1 MYLKSLHTIILKKK
15 VRCKSNGVEK
25 VLAVAGGMK
34 PAPINANGAAL
45 IAPLKSPDEML
56 VNQYE
61 VWMQTDR
68 TKPDMLI
75 LAVDNVHQTVI
86 GVSLYNSSNI
96 ISDDTR
102 VIITYSGKSK
112 YMSLLNWRNMKFSD
126 LFQKISDPVINRG
139 EIEKKLYKFLF
150 GKSMTE
156 KKSKEKEEL
165 EKKIKELD
173 KLTSDMSK
181 IASDNRT
188 LKRELSESEVKRSNA
203 ESFCQSARNEV
214 IKIKSVADKKDAEIQ
229 RLTKLNSEYAGKIAS
244 LAEDADVRTAINVE
258 LEEENNKLKTN
269 VATLEEKMTEL
280 NNDNNYLKDSI
291 SKMTVQDNNLQ
302 MEILNKKIE
311 YLMSICGELN
321 ELQKA
326 QLHIIEL
333 TTELEFMKSV
343 KTTVVEKHV
352 KVRAPKEKEKDMRL
366 DFIRRIA
373 DEVKLLT
380 ESPVSSIGDLKANES
395 GILIF
400 NRSTAKEKY
409 EYTNTI
415 LVSWDLIEKFAKDN
429 GLSMN
434 IMYQYLEDFTNQGIL
449 GYHIRTVS
457 TAQKSRYT
465 YYWKKNM
472 AYAKKILKETG
483 SLPVSNHVPFKRDK
497 VMEILEKG
505 YF

>member
-1 MYLKSLHTIILKKK
+1 M
-15 VRCKSNGVEK
+15 
-25 VLAVAGGMK
+25 LAVAGGMK
-34 PAPINANGAAL
+34 PAPINVNGAAL
-45 IAPLKSPDEML
+45 IAPLKSPDEIM

-75 LAVDNVHQTVI
+75 LAVDYIHQTVI
-86 GVSLYNSSNI
+86 AASLYTSSNI
-96 ISDDTR
+96 VGDDTR
-102 VIITYSGKSK
+102 VTITYSGKSK

-126 LFQKISDPVINRG
+126 LFQRLSDPVINRG

-173 KLTSDMSK
+173 ALTSDMAK
-181 IASDNRT
+181 VAADNRT

-214 IKIKSVADKKDAEIQ
+214 IKIKSASDKKDTEIQ
-229 RLTKLNSEYAGKIAS
+229 RLTKINSEYAGKIAS
-244 LAEDADVRTAINVE
+244 LTEDAEVRTEINVA
-258 LEEENNKLKTN
+258 LEEENNKLKTEM
-269 VATLEEKMTEL
+269 VTLKEKISEL
-280 NNDNNYLKDSI
+280 NKDNSYLKDSI
-291 SKMTVQDNNLQ
+291 SKMSVHNDDLK

-311 YLMSICGELN
+311 YLMSLCGELD

-333 TTELEFMKSV
+333 STELEFMKMNSNS
-343 KTTVVEKHV
+343 TNEKPE
-352 KVRAPKEKEKDMRL
+352 KLSAPTPAQKEKDMRDMRL
-366 DFIRRIA
+366 DFIRYIA

-380 ESPVSSIGDLKANES
+380 ESPVISIGDLGPKKS

-400 NRSTAKEKY
+400 SRSKSKTKY

-415 LVSWDLIEKFAKDN
+415 LASWDLIERFGKEN
-429 GLSMN
+429 SLSMN
-434 IMYQYLEDFTNQGIL
+434 TIYQYLEDFTNQGIL
-449 GYHIRTVS
+449 GYHLRNV
-457 TAQKSRYT
+457 TAQRSKYT
-465 YYWKKNM
+465 HYWKKNM
-472 AYAKKILKETG
+472 VYAKKVLKETG
-483 SLPVSNHVPFKRDK
+483 SLPVSNHVAFKRDK
-497 VMEILEKG
+497 VIEILEKG
-505 YF
+505 HF

>member
-1 MYLKSLHTIILKKK
+1 
-15 VRCKSNGVEK
+15 
-25 VLAVAGGMK
+25 MK
-34 PAPINANGAAL
+34 PAPINVNGAAL
-45 IAPLKSPDEML
+45 IAPLKSPDEIM

-75 LAVDNVHQTVI
+75 LAVDYIHQTVI
-86 GVSLYNSSNI
+86 AASLYTSSNI
-96 ISDDTR
+96 VGDDTR
-102 VIITYSGKSK
+102 VTITYSGKSK

-126 LFQKISDPVINRG
+126 LFQRLSDPVINRG

-173 KLTSDMSK
+173 ALTSDMAK
-181 IASDNRT
+181 VAADNRT

-229 RLTKLNSEYAGKIAS
+229 RLTKLNSEYADKIAS
-244 LAEDADVRTAINVE
+244 LTEDAEVRTEINVA

-269 VATLEEKMTEL
+269 VATLEEKISEL
-280 NNDNNYLKDSI
+280 NDDNSCLKDSI
-291 SKMTVQDNNLQ
+291 SKMTVQNNSLQ
-302 MEILNKKIE
+302 MEILKKKIE
-311 YLMSICGELN
+311 YLASICGELN

-333 TTELEFMKSV
+333 TTELEFMKST
-343 KTTVVEKHV
+343 KTTVVEKHM
-352 KVRAPKEKEKDMRL
+352 KARAPKEKDMRL
-366 DFIRRIA
+366 DFIRCIA

-380 ESPVSSIGDLKANES
+380 ESPIISIGDLKDNES

-400 NRSTAKEKY
+400 SRSISKMKPEH
-409 EYTNTI
+409 TNTI
-415 LVSWDLIEKFAKDN
+415 LVSWDLIERFAKEN
-429 GLSMN
+429 NLSMN
-434 IMYQYLEDFTNQGIL
+434 TIYKYLENFADQKIIR
-449 GYHIRTVS
+449 YHMHNGN

-472 AYAKKILKETG
+472 SYGKKVLKETG
-483 SLPVSNHVPFKRDK
+483 SLPVSNHVPFKKDK

-505 YF
+505 HF

>member
-1 MYLKSLHTIILKKK
+1 M
-15 VRCKSNGVEK
+15 RCNLNGVEK

-34 PAPINANGAAL
+34 PAPINVNGAAL
-45 IAPLKSPDEML
+45 IAPLKSPDEIM

-96 ISDDTR
+96 VGDDTR
-102 VIITYSGKSK
+102 VTITYSGKSK

-126 LFQKISDPVINRG
+126 LFQKLSDPVINRG
-139 EIEKKLYKFLF
+139 EIEKKLYKFIF

-173 KLTSDMSK
+173 KLASDMSK
-181 IASDNRT
+181 IASDNRA
-188 LKRELSESEVKRSNA
+188 LKRELSESEAKRSNA

-214 IKIKSVADKKDAEIQ
+214 IKIKSAADKKDTEIQ
-229 RLTKLNSEYAGKIAS
+229 RLTKLNSEYADKITS
-244 LAEDADVRTAINVE
+244 LTEDAEVRTEINVA
-258 LEEENNKLKTN
+258 LEEENNKLKTD
-269 VATLEEKMTEL
+269 VATLEERISDL
-280 NNDNNYLKDSI
+280 NKDNSYLKDSI
-291 SKMTVQDNNLQ
+291 SKMTDHQHDLK

-311 YLMSICGELN
+311 YLMSLCGELD

-333 TTELEFMKSV
+333 TTELEFMKSSKTT
-343 KTTVVEKHV
+343 KTTVVEKHME
-352 KVRAPKEKEKDMRL
+352 VRAPKEKDMRL
-366 DFIRRIA
+366 DFIRCIA

-380 ESPVSSIGDLKANES
+380 ESPVSSIGDLKSNES
-395 GILIF
+395 GILIYG
-400 NRSTAKEKY
+400 RSISKLKPD
-409 EYTNTI
+409 YTNTL
-415 LVSWDLIEKFAKDN
+415 LVSWDLIERFAKDN
-429 GLSMN
+429 SLSMN
-434 IMYQYLEDFTNQGIL
+434 TIYKYLDNFVDQGI
-449 GYHIRTVS
+449 IRCHGHNFS
-457 TAQKSRYT
+457 TEQKSKYT
-465 YYWKKNM
+465 HYWKKSM
-472 AYAKKILKETG
+472 AYGKKVLKETG
-483 SLPVSNHVPFKRDK
+483 SLPVSNHVAFKRDK

-505 YF
+505 HF

>member
-1 MYLKSLHTIILKKK
+1 M
-15 VRCKSNGVEK
+15 NGVEK

-34 PAPINANGAAL
+34 PAPINNGNGATL
-45 IAPLKSPDEML
+45 IAPLKSPDEIL

-86 GVSLYNSSNI
+86 AASLYSSSNI
-96 ISDDTR
+96 IGDDTR
-102 VIITYSGKSK
+102 VTITYSGKSK

-126 LFQKISDPVINRG
+126 LFQRLSDPVINRG

-173 KLTSDMSK
+173 AVNSELAK

-214 IKIKSVADKKDAEIQ
+214 IKMKSVTDKKDGEIQ
-229 RLTKLNSEYAGKIAS
+229 RLTKINSEYAGQIAS
-244 LAEDADVRTAINVE
+244 LKEDAEVRTEINVA

-269 VATLEEKMTEL
+269 VATLEEKVSEL
-280 NNDNNYLKDSI
+280 NNDNSCLKDSI

-333 TTELEFMKSV
+333 TTELEFMKST
-343 KTTVVEKHV
+343 KTTVVEKHL
-352 KVRAPKEKEKDMRL
+352 KARAPKEKDMRL
-366 DFIRRIA
+366 DFIRCIA

-380 ESPVSSIGDLKANES
+380 ESPIISIGDLKDNES

-400 NRSTAKEKY
+400 SRSLSKMKPD
-409 EYTNTI
+409 YTNTI
-415 LVSWDLIEKFAKDN
+415 LVSWDLIERFAKENNLSTNTIYKYLDN
-429 GLSMN
+429 FV
-434 IMYQYLEDFTNQGIL
+434 DQGI
-449 GYHIRTVS
+449 IRCHGRNFN
-457 TAQKSRYT
+457 AEQKSKYT
-465 YYWKKNM
+465 HYWKKSM
-472 AYAKKILKETG
+472 SYGKKVLKETG
-483 SLPVSNHVPFKRDK
+483 SLPVSNHVAFRRDK
-497 VMEILEKG
+497 IMEILEKG

>member
-1 MYLKSLHTIILKKK
+1 
-15 VRCKSNGVEK
+15 
-25 VLAVAGGMK
+25 MK
-34 PAPINANGAAL
+34 PAPINVNGAAL
-45 IAPLKSPDEML
+45 IAPLKSPDEIM
-56 VNQYE
+56 VSQYE

-86 GVSLYNSSNI
+86 AASLYNSSTI
-96 ISDDTR
+96 IGDDTR
-102 VIITYSGKSK
+102 VTITYSGKSK

-126 LFQKISDPVINRG
+126 LFQKLSDPVINRG
-139 EIEKKLYKFLF
+139 EIEKKLYKFIF

-181 IASDNRT
+181 IASDNKA
-188 LKRELSESEVKRSNA
+188 LKRELSESEAKRSNA

-214 IKIKSVADKKDAEIQ
+214 IKIKSAADKKDAEIQ
-229 RLTKLNSEYAGKIAS
+229 RLTKLNIEYAGKIAS
-244 LAEDADVRTAINVE
+244 LTEDAEVRTEINVA

-269 VATLEEKMTEL
+269 MATLEEKIAEL
-280 NNDNNYLKDSI
+280 NSDNSYLKDSI

-333 TTELEFMKSV
+333 TTELEFMKST

-352 KVRAPKEKEKDMRL
+352 KVRAPKEPKEKDMRL

-373 DEVKLLT
+373 DEVNLLT
-380 ESPVSSIGDLKANES
+380 ESPVGSIGDLKSNES

-400 NRSTAKEKY
+400 NKSISKMKPD
-409 EYTNTI
+409 YTNTI
-415 LVSWDLIEKFAKDN
+415 LVSWDLIERFAKENSLSVNTIYKYLDN
-429 GLSMN
+429 FV
-434 IMYQYLEDFTNQGIL
+434 DQGI
-449 GYHIRTVS
+449 IRCHGRNFNTE
-457 TAQKSRYT
+457 QKSKYT
-465 YYWKKNM
+465 HYWKKNM
-472 AYAKKILKETG
+472 AYGKKVLKETG
-483 SLPVSNHVPFKRDK
+483 SLPVSNHVAFKRDK

-505 YF
+505 HF

>member
-1 MYLKSLHTIILKKK
+1 M
-15 VRCKSNGVEK
+15 
-25 VLAVAGGMK
+25 LAVAGGMK
-34 PAPINANGAAL
+34 PAPINVNGAAL
-45 IAPLKSPDEML
+45 IAPLKSPDEIM
-56 VNQYE
+56 VSQYE

-96 ISDDTR
+96 VGDDTR
-102 VIITYSGKSK
+102 VAITYSGKSK

-126 LFQKISDPVINRG
+126 LFQKVSDPVINRG

-150 GKSMTE
+150 GKSMAE

-173 KLTSDMSK
+173 AVTSEMTK

-188 LKRELSESEVKRSNA
+188 LKREVSELEAKRSNDEA
-203 ESFCQSARNEV
+203 FYQSARNEV
-214 IKIKSVADKKDAEIQ
+214 IKMKSAADKKDTEIQ
-229 RLTKLNSEYAGKIAS
+229 RLTKLNSDYAGKIAS
-244 LAEDADVRTAINVE
+244 LTEDAEVRTEINVA

-269 VATLEEKMTEL
+269 VATLEEKITEL
-280 NNDNNYLKDSI
+280 NNDNSYLKDSI

-321 ELQKA
+321 DLHKA

-333 TTELEFMKSV
+333 TTELEFMKST
-343 KTTVVEKHV
+343 KTTVEKHV
-352 KVRAPKEKEKDMRL
+352 KVHVPKAKDMRL
-366 DFIRRIA
+366 DFIRCIA

-380 ESPVSSIGDLKANES
+380 KSPVSSIGDLKTNES
-395 GILIF
+395 GVLIF
-400 NRSTAKEKY
+400 SRSTTKEKY

-415 LVSWDLIEKFAKDN
+415 LVSWDLVERFAKDN

-434 IMYQYLEDFTNQGIL
+434 IMYQYLEDFTNRGIL
-449 GYHIRTVS
+449 GYHMRHVS
-457 TAQKSRYT
+457 TAQKSKYT

-505 YF
+505 HF